1 MGADKIF
8 VILLDFQNTEDGE
21 ERILVYKPCS
31 FGERNQKY
39 NIAVLSSFEI
49 NKGIIMSFAS
59 LLVKNMFEITL
70 KEN

>member
-8 VILLDFQNTEDGE
+8 VILLDFEKTEDGE

-31 FGERNQKY
+31 FCERIQKY

-49 NKGIIMSFAS
+49 NKGITMSFAS
-59 LLVKNMFEITL
+59 LLVK
-70 KEN
+70 KYV